1 MHVNKQSLGTAGQF
15 ASTHWS
21 LILQASDSQA
31 PDSAKALEKLCAA
44 YWYPLYVYV
53 RCRGRGPEEAR
64 DLTQEFFARL
74 LEKKWLRE
82 ADPHRGRFRTF
93 LLTAMMHF
101 LANDWRHSQAEKR
114 GGGQSCVSLDAIE
127 AEERFA
133 LEPRDNS
140 SPAALYDRRWALT
153 VIGRAQDALMAEME
167 RAGEAARFAALE
179 PTLAGERAGKGYRD
193 LAAKFGVTENTIKTW
208 VLRLRRR
215 FRALLIEEISQ
226 TIGQDENPELELK
239 GLLATLDG

>member
-1 MHVNKQSLGTAGQF
+1 MVALKESHCGAAAF

-21 LILQASDSQA
+21 LVLCAGDSRA
-31 PDSAKALEKLCAA
+31 PDSGDALEQICVT

-101 LANDWRHSQAEKR
+101 LANDWHYSRAEKR
-114 GGGQSCVSLDAIE
+114 GGGQPCVSLDAIE

-133 LEPRDNS
+133 LEPRHNA

-153 VIGRAQDALMAEME
+153 VIGRAQDALKAEME
-167 RAGEAARFAALE
+167 AAGEAARFAALE
-179 PTLAGERAGKGYRD
+179 PTLAGERAGEGYRD
-193 LAAKFGVTENTIKTW
+193 LAEKFGVTENTIKSW

-215 FRALLIEEISQ
+215 FRGLLLEEIGQ
-226 TIGQDENPELELK
+226 TVDPDENPEKELK
-239 GLLATLDG
+239 ELLATLGG